1 MEPSREEPQLTFWLN
16 KYYQDIDFDGDVF
29 QTWAPVEPPN
39 EELVIKKFELSRV
52 IHTSSSKEMV
62 KAVQAAQGKNKI
74 YYAGS
79 YAVYGMGLLEQ
90 AAKSGR
96 IAAELALNN
105 LFDEK

>member
-1 MEPSREEPQLTFWLN
+1 
-16 KYYQDIDFDGDVF
+16 
-29 QTWAPVEPPN
+29 
-39 EELVIKKFELSRV
+39 
-52 IHTSSSKEMV
+52 MV